1 MSRARTVCQ
10 RLICAVAGVVTVSVA
25 APTIGP
31 PVLARAQ
38 DGVEVALAEAGG
50 CPGLFV
56 LGVQGTGESTPSSPV
71 AADAGL
77 LSQVLGPLAEML
89 SGPAVGRAY
98 VPYLA
103 GFGGAL
109 PGATTAPYSV
119 SAGEGLGRLRD
130 MAAEVAG
137 RCPSSQLGLI
147 GYSQGAHV
155 VSMFAREVG
164 AGAGAV
170 PAERVAAVALLADP
184 TRAPGAAVFPGIPD
198 TGHPAPAPG
207 TTGARLDALP
217 EFPRQSAPGG
227 GIGPLRDIAPDFGEL
242 TGRVASLCLPGDLAC
257 DAPTDAPL
265 LHMVVNILGQAE
277 LLPSDPVAA
286 LASIGDGLSST
297 LSRTAAAV
305 VTHDLRGY
313 SLGTLSLTP
322 EKPLGVRL
330 AEAADP
336 RSGSEPQAREALL
349 KLGTCAL
356 NTLLAIIGVAFEPA
370 EVAGIATAPDPLTGL
385 ERATDALVAAARR
398 PLPRRTVFNLVT
410 KTFNALGQ
418 LSAENAE
425 LLDPGLWLRYADTVR
440 KHGDYFHAGYT
451 ADGRPA
457 ADLVLKWFT
466 AVAEDLATNRIP
478 EPSPAQ
484 PFPAQPAPVV
494 PAPAAPAPRQPMPPP
509 APPVSGPDIRN
520 VAAGAETPAG
530 TRMVADT
537 ASQRLRHSL
546 APYLLGLAL
555 LAAVSAG
562 ACGAIRAA
570 HRVHGLWWVTV
581 AIRGTRRWPTGANRV
596 RERTAADRLREDG
609 PDARPRATAADSV
622 PLVRD
627 TERTPA
633 APGIRR
639 SAPEAISPTDNGP
652 GPLRRR

>member
-1 MSRARTVCQ
+1 MSRARTGFDRVF
-10 RLICAVAGVVTVSVA
+10 RALAGAVTVAVAALSIGPPAVAG
-25 APTIGP
+25 
-31 PVLARAQ
+31 AQ

-50 CPGLFV
+50 CPGFFV
-56 LGVQGTGESTPSSPV
+56 LGVQGTGESTPNSPV

-77 LSQVLGPLAEML
+77 LSLVLGPLTETL

-109 PGATTAPYSV
+109 PAATTAPYSV

-130 MAAEVAG
+130 MAAEVAR
-137 RCPSSQLGLI
+137 RCPGSQLGLI

-164 AGAGAV
+164 TGRGAV
-170 PAERVAAVALLADP
+170 PVDRVAAVALLADP
-184 TRAPGAAVFPGIPD
+184 TRAPGAAVFPGLPGAGRPD
-198 TGHPAPAPG
+198 PAPG
-207 TTGARLDALP
+207 TTGAELGALP
-217 EFPRQSAPGG
+217 EFPQHPAPGG

-286 LASIGDGLSST
+286 LASIGDGLTST
-297 LSRTAAAV
+297 LSRTATAV

-336 RSGSEPQAREALL
+336 RSDSEPLAREALL
-349 KLGTCAL
+349 KLGTSAL
-356 NTLLAIIGVAFEPA
+356 NTLLAIIGIALEPA
-370 EVAGIATAPDPLTGL
+370 EVAGIATAPDPLTGI
-385 ERATDALVAAARR
+385 ERATDALIAAARR
-398 PLPRRTVFNLVT
+398 PIPRRTMFNLVG
-410 KTFNALGQ
+410 KTFDALGQ

-478 EPSPAQ
+478 EPVRGQ
-484 PFPAQPAPVV
+484 
-494 PAPAAPAPRQPMPPP
+494 PAPAAPAPAAPGPAPQQPVPQP
-509 APPVSGPDIRN
+509 APPVPGPDIRN
-520 VAAGAETPAG
+520 VAVGTESSGTPG
-530 TRMVADT
+530 VAD
-537 ASQRLRHSL
+537 AVSQRPRHGL
-546 APYLLGLAL
+546 APYLFGLVL

-570 HRVHGLWWVTV
+570 HRIHGLRWVAAAV
-581 AIRGTRRWPTGANRV
+581 RGIRG
-596 RERTAADRLREDG
+596 DRH
-609 PDARPRATAADSV
+609 
-622 PLVRD
+622 
-627 TERTPA
+627 
-633 APGIRR
+633 RR
-639 SAPEAISPTDNGP
+639 SAGFV
-652 GPLRRR
+652 RRIRGWTVADRS

>member
-1 MSRARTVCQ
+1 MSRARMAFQ
-10 RLICAVAGVVTVSVA
+10 RVVCAVGAATVSVA
-25 APTIGP
+25 VLSLGP
-31 PVLARAQ
+31 PAVSRAQ
-38 DGVEVALAEAGG
+38 DGVDMALAEVGG

-56 LGVQGTGESTPSSPV
+56 LGVQGTGESTPDSPV

-77 LSQVLGPLAEML
+77 LSQVLGPLTEMPI
-89 SGPAVGRAY
+89 GPAVGRAY

-119 SAGEGLGRLRD
+119 SAGAGLERLRD
-130 MAAEVAG
+130 MAGEVVQ
-137 RCPSSQLGLI
+137 RCPDSQLGLV

-164 AGAGAV
+164 TGGGEV
-170 PAERVAAVALLADP
+170 PADRVAAVALLADP
-184 TRAPGAAVFPGIPD
+184 TRAPGAPVFPGLPD
-198 TGHPAPAPG
+198 AERPAPAPG
-207 TTGARLDALP
+207 TGGTKLSALQR
-217 EFPRQSAPGG
+217 FPRYSALGG
-227 GIGPLRDIAPDFGEL
+227 GIGPLRDIASDFGEL

-297 LSRTAAAV
+297 LSRTATAV

-349 KLGTCAL
+349 KLGTSAL
-356 NTLLAIIGVAFEPA
+356 NTLLAIIGIALEPG
-370 EVAGIATAPDPLTGL
+370 EVVDIATAPDPLTGI
-385 ERATDALVAAARR
+385 ERATDALLAAARR
-398 PLPRRTVFNLVT
+398 PLPRRTVFNLIS
-410 KTFNALGQ
+410 KSFNALGQ

-466 AVAEDLATNRIP
+466 AVAEDLATDRIP
-478 EPSPAQ
+478 VPPPQ
-484 PFPAQPAPVV
+484 
-494 PAPAAPAPRQPMPPP
+494 PAPAAPGLAPAVPGP
-509 APPVSGPDIRN
+509 APAPQLPAPQAAPLVRETDIRN
-520 VAAGAETPAG
+520 VAVGAESPA
-530 TRMVADT
+530 RMRAVAEF
-537 ASQRLRHSL
+537 AEPRPL
-546 APYLLGLAL
+546 YGLASYLFGLVL
-555 LAAVSAG
+555 LSVVSAG
-562 ACGAIRAA
+562 ACGAIRVA
-570 HRVHGLWWVTV
+570 HRGPGLRGGRLWC
-581 AIRGTRRWPTGANRV
+581 AASGTRA
-596 RERTAADRLREDG
+596 ESE
-609 PDARPRATAADSV
+609 
-622 PLVRD
+622 
-627 TERTPA
+627 
-633 APGIRR
+633 
-639 SAPEAISPTDNGP
+639 
-652 GPLRRR
+652 

>member
-1 MSRARTVCQ
+1 MSRARTVSE
-10 RLICAVAGVVTVSVA
+10 RVSRALAGAVTVAVAALSIGPPAVAG
-25 APTIGP
+25 
-31 PVLARAQ
+31 AQ

-50 CPGLFV
+50 CPGFFV
-56 LGVQGTGESTPSSPV
+56 LGVQGTGESTPNSPV

-77 LSQVLGPLAEML
+77 LSQVLGPLTEIL
-89 SGPAVGRAY
+89 SGAAVGRAY

-119 SAGEGLGRLRD
+119 SAGEGLRRLRD
-130 MAAEVAG
+130 MAADVAQ
-137 RCPSSQLGLI
+137 RCPGSQLGLI

-164 AGAGAV
+164 TGRGAV
-170 PAERVAAVALLADP
+170 PAGRVAAVALLADP
-184 TRAPGAAVFPGIPD
+184 TRAPGAAVFPGLP
-198 TGHPAPAPG
+198 GAGRPEAAPG
-207 TTGARLDALP
+207 TTGAELGALP
-217 EFPRQSAPGG
+217 EFPQHPAPGG

-257 DAPTDAPL
+257 DAPADAPL

-277 LLPSDPVAA
+277 LLPSDPAAA
-286 LASIGDGLSST
+286 LASIGDGFSST
-297 LSRTAAAV
+297 LSRTATAV

-336 RSGSEPQAREALL
+336 RSDSEPQAREALL
-349 KLGTCAL
+349 KLGTSAL
-356 NTLLAIIGVAFEPA
+356 NSLLAIIGVALEPA
-370 EVAGIATAPDPLTGL
+370 EVAGIATAPDPLTGV
-385 ERATDALVAAARR
+385 ERATDALIAAVRR
-398 PLPRRTVFNLVT
+398 PLPRRTMFNLVS
-410 KTFNALGQ
+410 KIFNALGQ

-484 PFPAQPAPVV
+484 PAPAV
-494 PAPAAPAPRQPMPPP
+494 PAPAAPGPAPAPQQPIP
-509 APPVSGPDIRN
+509 APPVPEPDIRN
-520 VAAGAETPAG
+520 VAVGTESPG
-530 TRMVADT
+530 TRGVADA
-537 ASQRLRHSL
+537 ASRRPLHGL
-546 APYLLGLAL
+546 APYLLGLVL
-555 LAAVSAG
+555 LVAVSAG
-562 ACGAIRAA
+562 ACGAIGVAYRA
-570 HRVHGLWWVTV
+570 RGLRWV
-581 AIRGTRRWPTGANRV
+581 AIAARGTRC
-596 RERTAADRLREDG
+596 DG
-609 PDARPRATAADSV
+609 H
-622 PLVRD
+622 
-627 TERTPA
+627 
-633 APGIRR
+633 RR
-639 SAPEAISPTDNGP
+639 SAGFVRRDRARDRSRQRGP
-652 GPLRRR
+652 GHPPTSGRP

>member
-1 MSRARTVCQ
+1 MSRARTVFE
-10 RLICAVAGVVTVSVA
+10 RMVCAFAAALTASVGTLA
-25 APTIGP
+25 IGP
-31 PVLARAQ
+31 AAIARAQ

-56 LGVQGTGESTPSSPV
+56 LGVQGTGQSTPNSPV

-77 LSQVLGPLAEML
+77 LSLVLGPLAEML

-109 PGATTAPYSV
+109 PGATSAPYSV
-119 SAGEGLGRLRD
+119 SAGAGLERLRD
-130 MAAEVAG
+130 MAAEVTG
-137 RCPSSQLGLI
+137 HCPRSQLGVI

-164 AGAGAV
+164 AGRGSV
-170 PAERVAAVALLADP
+170 PADRVAAVALLADP
-184 TRAPGAAVFPGIPD
+184 TRAPGAAVFPGQP
-198 TGHPAPAPG
+198 GSGRPQPAPG
-207 TTGARLDALP
+207 TTGAELDALP
-217 EFPRQSAPGG
+217 EFPQHPAPGG

-277 LLPSDPVAA
+277 LIPSDPVAA
-286 LASIGDGLSST
+286 LESIGDGFSST
-297 LSRTAAAV
+297 LARTATAV

-349 KLGTCAL
+349 KLGTSAL
-356 NTLLAIIGVAFEPA
+356 NTVLAIIGIALEPA

-385 ERATDALVAAARR
+385 ERATDALIDAVRR
-398 PLPRRTVFNLVT
+398 PLPRRTVFNLVS

-418 LSAENAE
+418 LSAENGE
-425 LLDPGLWLRYADTVR
+425 LLDPALWLRYADTVR
-440 KHGDYFHAGYT
+440 KHGDYFHAGFT

-466 AVAEDLATNRIP
+466 AVAGDLATDRVP

-484 PFPAQPAPVV
+484 SVPSAPGE
-494 PAPAAPAPRQPMPPP
+494 PAPAPSSRPTLPPL
-509 APPVSGPDIRN
+509 PPVAEPDIRN
-520 VAAGAETPAG
+520 VAVGGADSPQ
-530 TRMVADT
+530 TRAVADT
-537 ASQRLRHSL
+537 ASQRHLYDL
-546 APYLLGLAL
+546 APYLLGLVL
-555 LAAVSAG
+555 TAAVSIG
-562 ACGAIRAA
+562 ACSAFGIA
-570 HRVHGLWWVTV
+570 HRVRGLRLPAPDRARRYAGRV
-581 AIRGTRRWPTGANRV
+581 AGFAHRV
-596 RERTAADRLREDG
+596 RDRAAG
-609 PDARPRATAADSV
+609 GHPRA
-622 PLVRD
+622 R
-627 TERTPA
+627 ERRPWL
-633 APGIRR
+633 GSRGGSRGGRR
-639 SAPEAISPTDNGP
+639 
-652 GPLRRR
+652 

>member
-1 MSRARTVCQ
+1 MSRARTVFE
-10 RLICAVAGVVTVSVA
+10 RVVCAVAGAVTVSVA
-25 APTIGP
+25 APSIGP
-31 PVLARAQ
+31 PAVARAQ

-56 LGVQGTGESTPSSPV
+56 LGVQGTGESTPNSPV
-71 AADAGL
+71 ATDAGL
-77 LSQVLGPLAEML
+77 LSLVLGPLTEML

-119 SAGEGLGRLRD
+119 SAGEGLERLRD
-130 MAAEVAG
+130 MAAEVAQ
-137 RCPSSQLGLI
+137 RCPSSQLGLV

-164 AGAGAV
+164 TGGGAV
-170 PAERVAAVALLADP
+170 PADRVAAVALLADP
-184 TRAPGAAVFPGIPD
+184 TRAPGAAVFPGLPD
-198 TGHPAPAPG
+198 AGRPAPAPG
-207 TTGARLDALP
+207 TTGAELAALQ
-217 EFPRQSAPGG
+217 EFPRHPAPGG

-257 DAPTDAPL
+257 DAPADAPL

-286 LASIGDGLSST
+286 LASIGDGFSST
-297 LSRTAAAV
+297 LSRTATAV

-336 RSGSEPQAREALL
+336 RSDSEPQAREALL
-349 KLGTCAL
+349 KLGTSAL
-356 NTLLAIIGVAFEPA
+356 NTLLAIIGIALEPA
-370 EVAGIATAPDPLTGL
+370 EVAGVATAPDPLTGI
-385 ERATDALVAAARR
+385 ERATDALVVAARR
-398 PLPRRTVFNLVT
+398 PLPRRTVFNLIS
-410 KTFNALGQ
+410 KSFDALGQ

-440 KHGDYFHAGYT
+440 KHGDYFHAAYT

-457 ADLVLKWFT
+457 ADLVLNWFT

-478 EPSPAQ
+478 VPSPVQ
-484 PFPAQPAPVV
+484 
-494 PAPAAPAPRQPMPPP
+494 PAPAAPAPTAPAPADPGPTPAPQRPAPQP
-509 APPVSGPDIRN
+509 APPVREPDIRN
-520 VAAGAETPAG
+520 VAVGAESPPRART
-530 TRMVADT
+530 MAD
-537 ASQRLRHSL
+537 AAAPRPRHGL
-546 APYLLGLAL
+546 ALYLLGLVL

-562 ACGAIRAA
+562 ACGAIRVA
-570 HRVHGLWWVTV
+570 HRTHGGRSVAAALRVLWYEGRERAAEFVH
-581 AIRGTRRWPTGANRV
+581 RV
-596 RERTAADRLREDG
+596 RERT
-609 PDARPRATAADSV
+609 
-622 PLVRD
+622 
-627 TERTPA
+627 
-633 APGIRR
+633 
-639 SAPEAISPTDNGP
+639 
-652 GPLRRR
+652 